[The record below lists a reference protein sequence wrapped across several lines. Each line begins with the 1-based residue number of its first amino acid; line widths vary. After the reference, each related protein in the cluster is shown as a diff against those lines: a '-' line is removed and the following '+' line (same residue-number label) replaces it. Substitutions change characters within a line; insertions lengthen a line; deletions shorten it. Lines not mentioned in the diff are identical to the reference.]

1 MSSQVVRLTAGQNVP
16 APGGVLDVGV
26 RHGLGVSLDVC
37 ALLLRADG
45 KVADDSDFVFY
56 NAPTHSSGAVSLTGS
71 SGLGL
76 TINPSG
82 LPPLVERV
90 VVAVS
95 ADSGDLPAELA
106 AEVGGGSGP
115 QLVFAPDR
123 LQGIGTAVLVEVY
136 RRAGA
141 WKIRA
146 VGQGW
151 ASGLAGLAR
160 DYGITVDDEPGD
172 PGAAPSPEAS
182 SVPTPTQTAAT
193 SVASPTPGR
202 AELEADISRLLQQRA
217 ALSAELS
224 SLDEQVRQAS
234 SDLVE
239 TSERRLL
246 QEVGFYEFRH
256 PLDDAVAYR
265 ERLNRLHADMKAAIR
280 DKVAVRTRPGWTV
293 NGSMKEGAAL
303 IRDFATLMLRAYNVE
318 ADNCVRTVRPS
329 NLAATVKRLDKTRD
343 AILKLGATMGVAI
356 DDGYHE
362 MRMRELR
369 LTADYL
375 AKVEQ
380 EKEEARAL
388 REQQREDAKAEAE
401 LQREEAR
408 LLKNRTQW
416 ETAAAQLQSSNDAAG
431 AARARDHLADIDGQ
445 LQGIRERAANIR
457 TGHVYVIS
465 NQGAF
470 GERMVKIGLTR
481 RLEPRDRVYEL
492 GNASVP
498 FRFDIHALIFSPD
511 AVGLETALHQEFSA
525 QRVNRVNRRREFFY
539 VTPAQV
545 RDALRK
551 LGENYVLD
559 FKETAEADEW
569 RQSQPD
575 APTSAAAGR
584 GVRLRHGLTPAAQS

>member
-1 MSSQVVRLTAGQNVP
+1 MPAQVMRLTAGQNWLS
-16 APGGVLDVGV
+16 PGGTLKVAV
-26 RHGLGVSLDVC
+26 RSASGASLDLC

-56 NAPTHSSGAVSLTGS
+56 NAPRHSSGAVALAGP
-71 SGLGL
+71 GGFGL

-82 LPPLVERV
+82 LPAPVERV
-90 VVAVS
+90 MVAVS
-95 ADSGDLPAELA
+95 ADSGDLPAGMV
-106 AEVGGGSGP
+106 AEVVGESGP
-115 QLVFAPDR
+115 QLTFAPDR

-141 WKIRA
+141 WKVRA

-160 DYGITVDDEPGD
+160 DYGITVDDHPEEPEVE
-172 PGAAPSPEAS
+172 PPPRPASAA
-182 SVPTPTQTAAT
+182 SVNGHAVGPDRAT
-193 SVASPTPGR
+193 
-202 AELEADISRLLQQRA
+202 LEADIDRLREQRA
-217 ALSAELS
+217 ALLAELS
-224 SLDEQVRQAS
+224 SLDEQVRQAA

-246 QEVGFYEFRH
+246 QEVGFYEFSH
-256 PLDDAVAYR
+256 PLDDAVSYR
-265 ERLNRLHADMKAAIR
+265 ERLNRLRANMKAAIR

-343 AILKLGATMGVAI
+343 AILKLGITMGVAI

-362 MRMRELR
+362 TRIRELR

-380 EKEEARAL
+380 EKEEARAR
-388 REQQREDAKAEAE
+388 REQQREDARAEAE
-401 LQREEAR
+401 LQREEAK
-408 LLKNRTQW
+408 LLKNRAQW
-416 ETAAAQLQSSNDAAG
+416 ETAVAQLEAGNDAAG
-431 AARARDHLADIDGQ
+431 AARAREQLADIDGQ

-470 GERMVKIGLTR
+470 GERMVKIGMTR

-511 AVGLETALHQEFSA
+511 AVGLENALHQEFSA

-559 FKETAEADEW
+559 FKETAEANEW

-575 APTSAAAGR
+575 VTTDPANGR
-584 GVRLRHGLTPAAQS
+584 GVRLRHGLSPAARP